1 MNILFVHPSGAFG
14 GASKSLFELYK
25 TLSKES
31 INGSVICPFGNVR
44 AFFFEAGLDV
54 YQIRGLSQWD
64 NTRYGYYRGFR
75 WLILLRELFL
85 LPGTWFAL
93 RKILRSSNFDIVHL
107 NEATL
112 LPWARIIR
120 RYTRAPIILHV
131 RSLQRGIVNDKR
143 TRRFNES
150 LVRDVDKI
158 IAIDET
164 VRRTLPSRINV
175 KVIHNGISVN
185 TTKIK
190 DHHEVLRVGIVGG
203 LLKLKGVYEFIEAAR
218 ILINDRKINI
228 EFFIV
233 GENPHSLTGL
243 KGILLKRLNMAHDV
257 RKDIEA
263 FVRDNEL
270 EDKIHLSGFVKN
282 VNEVYEKLDLL
293 CFPSHLDAAGRPV
306 FEAAFHGVPS
316 IVAVRNPPP
325 DTIVNGETGIC
336 IDHSDS
342 TLLANAIEKLHL
354 DRSELLRLGENAR
367 CLALANFDINK
378 NALKVLG
385 IYQNLLD
392 EKSQLLNN
400 NVDR

>member
-14 GASKSLFELYK
+14 GASKSLIELYK
-25 TLSKES
+25 ALSQYS
-31 INGSVICPFGNVR
+31 IDGTVLCPFGSAGK
-44 AFFFEAGLDV
+44 AFHDVGLKLV
-54 YQIRGLSQWD
+54 QIKGLAQWD
-64 NTRYGYYRGFR
+64 NTRYGFYRGFR

-85 LPGTWFAL
+85 FPGTWFAL
-93 RKILRSSNFDIVHL
+93 RKVLLSNNFEIVHL
-107 NEATL
+107 NEVTL

-120 RYTRAPIILHV
+120 RYTQVPIILHV
-131 RSLQRGIVNDKR
+131 RSLQRGNVNDKR
-143 TRRFNES
+143 TRWFNEL
-150 LVRDVDKI
+150 LVRDVDEI

-164 VRRTLPSRINV
+164 VRRTLPPHINV

-203 LLKLKGVYEFIEAAR
+203 LLRLKGVYEFIDAAR

-228 EFFIV
+228 KFIIS
-233 GENPHSLTGL
+233 GENPRSLTGL

-257 RKDIEA
+257 RKDIEV

-367 CLALANFDINK
+367 RLALTNFDINK
-378 NALKVLG
+378 NALKVLK
-385 IYQNLLD
+385 IYQNLFDKKPEAL
-392 EKSQLLNN
+392 KN
-400 NVDR
+400 NVNK